1 MRKTIATA
9 LLLLVAYFI
18 IKPVNVNLPIET
30 SCTKCLTTYAT
41 VPVEVVPTD
50 AKYSEV
56 LPIQVENSTESKLA
70 DSESESISTES
81 DTENVSERNESETE
95 SESSENESDTETVS
109 SEVESGTDPV
119 IVENEAESESE
130 ENNTEYEDD
139 STSVIETEENQ
150 NDGFIVNLSQ
160 QELEDF
166 YKLVYAEDGIESE
179 EYQVAVAATILNRI
193 LSDSFPD
200 DFYGVICQENA
211 FSTVHGGKIYMMTSE
226 PYEVTLDMIPESTI
240 SAVQRALRGEDPT
253 EEALIAESRRLGL
266 DEEYY
271 AQGGALF
278 FYNPAACSQEAL
290 TARESIQVK
299 ANMGLHYFYKVWE

>member
-30 SCTKCLTTYAT
+30 SCTKCLTTDAI
-41 VPVEVVPTD
+41 VPVEAVPTD
-50 AKYSEV
+50 AKYSEE
-56 LPIQVENSTESKLA
+56 LSIQVENST
-70 DSESESISTES
+70 ESISTES

-119 IVENEAESESE
+119 IVENEAESEPE
-130 ENNTEYEDD
+130 ESNTEYEDD
-139 STSVIETEENQ
+139 STSVIETEENK

-179 EYQVAVAATILNRI
+179 EYQVAVAATIINRI

-200 DFYGVICQENA
+200 DFYGVISQRNA
-211 FSTVHGGKIYMMTSE
+211 FSTVRSGKIYMI
-226 PYEVTLDMIPESTI
+226 TLDMIPESTI

-253 EEALIAESRRLGL
+253 EEALIAEARRLGL

-290 TARESIQVK
+290 TARESMQIK
-299 ANMGLHYFYKVWE
+299 YNFGLHCFYKVWG

>member
-1 MRKTIATA
+1 MKKSSIIFRINCKGVFKTMRKTIATV

-30 SCTKCLTTYAT
+30 VCCTKDLTTDSTLT
-41 VPVEVVPTD
+41 VEAVPTD
-50 AKYSEV
+50 AKYSEEAV
-56 LPIQVENSTESKLA
+56 STQVGNSTESELA
-70 DSESESISTES
+70 DSESESISTGSEN
-81 DTENVSERNESETE
+81 DTENVSEENESDTE
-95 SESSENESDTETVS
+95 SESSEIESDTVTVS
-109 SEVESGTDPV
+109 SEVESG
-119 IVENEAESESE
+119 
-130 ENNTEYEDD
+130 D
-139 STSVIETEENQ
+139 STSIIETEENQ

-179 EYQVAVAATILNRI
+179 EYQVAVAATIINRI

>member
-1 MRKTIATA
+1 MRKTIATV

-30 SCTKCLTTYAT
+30 VCCTKDLTTDSTLT
-41 VPVEVVPTD
+41 VEAVPTD
-50 AKYSEV
+50 AKYSEEAV
-56 LPIQVENSTESKLA
+56 STQVGNSTESELA
-70 DSESESISTES
+70 DSESESISTGSEN
-81 DTENVSERNESETE
+81 DTENVSEENESDTE
-95 SESSENESDTETVS
+95 SESSEIESDTVTVSSEVESDTVTVS
-109 SEVESGTDPV
+109 SEVESG
-119 IVENEAESESE
+119 
-130 ENNTEYEDD
+130 D
-139 STSVIETEENQ
+139 STSIIETEENQ

-179 EYQVAVAATILNRI
+179 EYQVAVAATIINRI

>member
-130 ENNTEYEDD
+130 ESNTEYEDD
-139 STSVIETEENQ
+139 STSAIETEENQ

-179 EYQVAVAATILNRI
+179 EYQVAVAATIINRI

-200 DFYGVICQENA
+200 DFYGVISQKNA
-211 FSTVHGGKIYMMTSE
+211 FSTVRSGKIYMMTSE

-253 EEALIAESRRLGL
+253 EEALVAESRRLGL
-266 DEEYY
+266 DEKYY

-278 FYNPAACSQEAL
+278 FYNPAACDQEAL

-299 ANMGLHYFYKVWE
+299 FNFGLHCFYKVWG